1 MNQMLQETQSHIEQR
16 PGTAGRHGVVG
27 FGWRQLLSRA
37 AFGSAAALAIVSALV
52 FKTVVPPLA
61 VVFVLLVAGGALALR
76 AGRKG
81 VTGVVLASLGGLM
94 LCGLGASFVLGV
106 VGAPEEPRE
115 FIPLVTAYALSAVV
129 VLSAAALAVRGRGR
143 GFERS
148 GAARAVGAVTAAG
161 LVAIT
166 VWSGFARLT
175 FESAV
180 AATGDVRIDASEF
193 VFDPKSAQA
202 SAGRVAVHV
211 SNIGAGLHT
220 FTIDSLG
227 VDMAIPAGKS
237 QRVTFEAEAGDYTFY
252 CKLHPGM
259 DGRLD
264 VS

>member
-1 MNQMLQETQSHIEQR
+1 
-16 PGTAGRHGVVG
+16 
-27 FGWRQLLSRA
+27 RQLLIRS
-37 AFGSAAALAIVSALV
+37 AFGSATALAIVSALV

-76 AGRKG
+76 TGGKG
-81 VTGVVLASLGGLM
+81 VAGVVLASLGGLM
-94 LCGLGASFVLGV
+94 LCGLGANFVLGV
-106 VGAPEEPRE
+106 IGAPEEPRE
-115 FIPLVTAYALSAVV
+115 FIPLVAAYGLSAVV
-129 VLSAAALAVRGRGR
+129 VLSGAALAVRGRGR

-148 GAARAVGAVTAAG
+148 GAARAVGAVTVAA
-161 LVAIT
+161 LLAIT
-166 VWSGFARLT
+166 AWSAFARMT

-180 AATGDVRIDASEF
+180 AAAGDVRIDAGEF
-193 VFDPKSAQA
+193 VFDPVNAQA
-202 SAGRVAVHV
+202 SAGKVAVHV
-211 SNIGAGLHT
+211 SNNGVGLHT

-237 QRVTFEAEAGDYTFY
+237 QRVTFDAEAGNYTFY